1 MTNTQNVPR
10 IRGATL
16 DDAADIARL
25 CGELGYPAA
34 AQDMHARLALLL
46 PQATQ
51 FIAVAEREH
60 ALYGWI
66 AAERRVLL
74 EYGERAEIVGLV
86 VDARARRTGVG
97 QALVAAAE
105 RWACGQ
111 GLREIAVR
119 SNIARIES
127 HPFYKRLGF
136 VRRKTQHNYAKPLEL
151 SER

>member
-1 MTNTQNVPR
+1 MTNTHNMPR
-10 IRGATL
+10 IRSAAL
-16 DDAADIARL
+16 DDAAEIARL

-34 AQDMHARLALLL
+34 AQDLHERLALLL

-60 ALYGWI
+60 ALYGWV

-86 VDARARRTGVG
+86 VDARARRIGVG

-111 GLREIAVR
+111 GLREITVR
-119 SNIARIES
+119 SNIARVES
-127 HPFYKRLGF
+127 HPFYERLGF

-151 SER
+151 PQR